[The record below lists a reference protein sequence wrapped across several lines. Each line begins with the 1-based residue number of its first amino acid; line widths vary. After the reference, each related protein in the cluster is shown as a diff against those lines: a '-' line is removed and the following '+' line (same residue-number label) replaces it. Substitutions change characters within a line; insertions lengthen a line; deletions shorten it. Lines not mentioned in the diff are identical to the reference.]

1 MLNAQFRAFNGRTAK
16 HKTFQHLEH
25 IGYVQIDTLSVVQRA
40 HHHVLYSR
48 NPLYTGDQI
57 AQLLSEKKIFEY
69 WSHAAAYLPMLDFR
83 FSLIKKQQYI
93 DGHHHWFKK
102 NSRLMKYVLDRI
114 RAEGPMESKDF
125 EHEGKR
131 GSWFD
136 WKPAKIALE
145 QLYMDGSLMVL
156 KRNGFR
162 KVYDL
167 TERVLPSNIST
178 VCPSPAEHAEHL
190 IIRYLTAQGVGTIS
204 DICHL
209 QTSHK
214 AEVTKQIHRLVEEN
228 KVITIKVQHST
239 QQWYSLP
246 EIKSDYKFTGIRI
259 LSPFDNLIIK
269 RDRTKTLFDF
279 DYQLE
284 CYLPES
290 KRKFGYFSLPIL
302 SNNNLIARSDMK
314 ADARSKTL
322 TIRSFHFDR
331 KQKLTTE
338 EEYHL
343 LECVLAFARFN
354 NCLHVHCEKNVPIA
368 IRRLLLSP
376 GI

>member
-1 MLNAQFRAFNGRTAK
+1 M
-16 HKTFQHLEH
+16 H
-25 IGYVQIDTLSVVQRA
+25 
-40 HHHVLYSR
+40 
-48 NPLYTGDQI
+48 
-57 AQLLSEKKIFEY
+57 
-69 WSHAAAYLPMLDFR
+69 DFR
-83 FSLIKKQQYI
+83 FSLIKKQRYI

-102 NSRLMKYVLDRI
+102 NARLMKYVLYRI

-167 TERVLPSNIST
+167 TERVLPSDVST
-178 VCPSPAEHAEHL
+178 DCPSTAEYAEHL
-190 IIRYLTAQGVGTIS
+190 ILRYLAAQGIGTVR
-204 DICHL
+204 DMCHL
-209 QTSHK
+209 QSNYK
-214 AEVTKQIHRLVEEN
+214 AAVTEQLHRLVEEK

-246 EIKSDYKFTGIRI
+246 EIKSDYKFIGTRI

-302 SNNNLIARSDMK
+302 SNTSLIARSDMK

-322 TIRSFHFDR
+322 TLRSFYFDR
-331 KQKLTTE
+331 KQQLTTE
-338 EEYHL
+338 EEFEL
-343 LECVLAFARFN
+343 LQCIIAFAKFN
-354 NCLHVHCEKNVPIA
+354 NCLQVKCEKAVPLA
-368 IRRLLLSP
+368 IRRLLLRP
-376 GI
+376 RI